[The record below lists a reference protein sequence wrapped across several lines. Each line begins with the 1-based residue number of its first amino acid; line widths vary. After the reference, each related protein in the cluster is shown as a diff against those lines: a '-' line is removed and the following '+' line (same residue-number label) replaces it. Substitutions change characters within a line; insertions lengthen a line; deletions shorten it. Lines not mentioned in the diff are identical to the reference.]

1 MENQL
6 INIDSRFR
14 DKSIYKESSSFKINI
29 EKIKFV
35 KYIKLSSIEIPNT
48 FYIFTKK
55 KDNISFI
62 ITINKTDHPII
73 IEEGSYTIDL
83 LFNYIQILFNNLNN
97 SHGYNLMLTF
107 NEISSCCN
115 ISNGSEKLNIN
126 FTNTTK
132 YPSLG
137 YMLGFRKNIYT
148 CNNNYTSESVVN
160 IVGDDYIF
168 LRINDYGIIYNDNLT
183 YKLLAKIII
192 NKNKGTTIFDN
203 QANFLSKE
211 YIFKKPVNISTLKIE
226 LYDSY
231 GNLLCMDGQDFS
243 ATLEVGKIY
252 EINEKY
258 SSLFNDINM
267 FNDIASVYN
276 RS

>member
-1 MENQL
+1 
-6 INIDSRFR
+6 
-14 DKSIYKESSSFKINI
+14 
-29 EKIKFV
+29 
-35 KYIKLSSIEIPNT
+35 
-48 FYIFTKK
+48 
-55 KDNISFI
+55 
-62 ITINKTDHPII
+62 
-73 IEEGSYTIDL
+73 
-83 LFNYIQILFNNLNN
+83 
-97 SHGYNLMLTF
+97 MLTF